1 MKKNILA
8 IIIGTTLSSFSF
20 QLYAANNQNQNKI
33 ETLTIQKIQG
43 DSEYS
48 SVDGIDIPNNKHI
61 STQYYQVS
69 GIITAIQRHNL
80 GKDLQQGFFMQAV
93 TDNNPATSDGI
104 FVQTSDIN
112 NLKVGQKVNVTAK
125 VSEDYHWTKLIN
137 VTDIQVLTINNKLP
151 PITVLTFDDTN
162 KFDLERYEGML
173 VRINENTQMNVTK
186 NYGFDYNAYRNNML
200 LSHGS
205 VNVHP
210 NQTQVPTTSHT
221 NQPND
226 LLVIES
232 FTKAENGDIP
242 WYPTFGKDNGTGTTN
257 NYIRIGDVVN
267 GLEGVIGYSYGD
279 YRFYVT
285 NKADTNTFI
294 HTNDRTYAPEL
305 KQGGDLR
312 IASFNVLNYFNSPF
326 TGETQNP
333 LKQNRGATTQTEFD
347 LQSSKIA
354 NAIVRMNADIVGLM
368 EIENNGFQSDSA
380 VNDLVTKINDR
391 IKDPTEY
398 YAYVKPN
405 SDEKFVGGDAI
416 SSQVIYKPSK
426 VTLEQYRIIKMPEQ
440 HAPEVNY
447 TDEKGKQKIESGS
460 NHQRDTIAPT
470 FKIKGTDKTLT
481 ISVNHFKS
489 KGSTCWE
496 DVNTGKQRDLDKQ
509 GSCENLRVAAAE
521 HLGEA
526 LAKIPGSKVIIGDL
540 NSYANEDPVII
551 LTNRNNVPKDH
562 IIKAAGYTYI
572 GGNKEIGTPLYGPEG
587 KVINKSYGYTNI
599 IRQLHPDSYSF
610 SYQNNIGTL
619 DYILLSPD
627 LTSKVID
634 ATDWNINAGET
645 TLLEYANKNNCVGK
659 TCSPRYEDI
668 YRASDHDPAVID
680 LKITEQVK
688 DTTKDKH
695 SGGSTGIMGL
705 ISLFGILLLR
715 KKNNK

>member
-8 IIIGTTLSSFSF
+8 IVIGATISSFSF
-20 QLYAANNQNQNKI
+20 QLYAADNQDQNEIK
-33 ETLTIQKIQG
+33 TLTIQGIQG
-43 DSEYS
+43 EGEYTP
-48 SVDGIDIPNNKHI
+48 IALNKHI
-61 STQYYQVS
+61 SSQQYQVN
-69 GIITAIQRHNL
+69 GIITAIQQHNL
-80 GKDLQQGFFMQAV
+80 GKDLKQGFFMQAA
-93 TDNNPATSDGI
+93 TDNNPKTSDGI
-104 FVQTSDIN
+104 FVQTSKITG
-112 NLKVGQKVNVTAK
+112 LKTGQEVNVIANI
-125 VSEDYHWTKLIN
+125 SEDFKWTKLIN
-137 VTDIQVLTINNKLP
+137 VESIKILTNDNPLP
-151 PITVLTFDDTN
+151 PITVLTFDNAN

-173 VRINENTQMNVTK
+173 VRINENSDLNVTK
-186 NYGFDYNAYRNNML
+186 NYGFDFNSYRSNML
-200 LSHGS
+200 LSHGT

-210 NQTQVPTTSHT
+210 NQNHVPTTSHAK
-221 NQPND
+221 QPND

-232 FTKAENGDIP
+232 FTKAPNGDIP
-242 WYPTFGKDNGTGTTN
+242 WYPTFGADNGTGTTD
-257 NYIRIGDVVN
+257 NYIRIGDVVD

-285 NKADTNTFI
+285 NEADTKTFI
-294 HTNDRTYAPEL
+294 HTNDRTNAPVL

-326 TGETQNP
+326 THETQNP
-333 LKQNRGATTQTEFD
+333 LKQNRGAITQEEFD
-347 LQSSKIA
+347 LQSTKISK
-354 NAIVRMNADIVGLM
+354 AIVRINADIVGLM
-368 EIENNGFQSDSA
+368 EIENNGFKSDSA
-380 VNDLVTKINDR
+380 VYDLVTKINDR
-391 IKDPTEY
+391 IKDPAEHY
-398 YAYVKPN
+398 KYVKPN
-405 SDEKFVGGDAI
+405 NGEKFVGSDAI

-440 HAPEVNY
+440 HAPTVKY
-447 TDEKGKQKIESGS
+447 TDEKRKQRNESGI

-470 FKIKGTDKTLT
+470 FKINGTDKTLT

-496 DVNTGKQRDLDKQ
+496 DVNTGKQLDADKQ

-526 LAKIPGSKVIIGDL
+526 LAKISGSKIIIGDL
-540 NSYANEDPVII
+540 NSYANEDPVIV
-551 LTNRNNVPKDH
+551 LTNRDNVPKDH
-562 IIKAAGYTYI
+562 IIKAAAYTYI
-572 GGNKEIGTPLYGPEG
+572 GGDEKTGTPLYGPEG
-587 KVINKSYGYTNI
+587 KVINKNYGYTNI

-627 LTSKVID
+627 LKSKVVD

-645 TLLEYANKNNCVGK
+645 TLLEYADKNNCNK
-659 TCSPRYEDI
+659 DTCSPRYKDI

-680 LKITEQVK
+680 LKIKEQVK
-688 DTTKDKH
+688 DTVKDTEKNKH
-695 SGGSTGIMGL
+695 SGGSTGVMGL

>member
-8 IIIGTTLSSFSF
+8 IIIGAALSSFSF
-20 QLYAANNQNQNKI
+20 QLCAADNQNQNELK
-33 ETLTIQKIQG
+33 TLSIQQIQG
-43 DSEYS
+43 NGEYS
-48 SVDGIDIPNNKHI
+48 PIDGIDVPNKKYV
-61 STQYYQVS
+61 STYRYKVK
-69 GIITAIQRHNL
+69 GIITAIQQHNL

-104 FVQTSDIN
+104 FVQTTKIIG
-112 NLKVGQKVNVTAK
+112 LKIGQEVSVIANI
-125 VSEDYHWTKLIN
+125 SEDFKWTKLIN
-137 VTDIQVLTINNKLP
+137 VESIKILTNNNPLP
-151 PITVLTFDDTN
+151 PITALTFDDAN

-173 VRINENTQMNVTK
+173 VRINEDSDLNVTK
-186 NYGFDYNAYRNNML
+186 NYGFDFNSYRNNML
-200 LSHGS
+200 LSHGT

-210 NQTQVPTTSHT
+210 NQTQAPTTSHAH
-221 NQPND
+221 QPND

-232 FTKAENGDIP
+232 FTKAKKGEIP
-242 WYPTFGKDNGTGTTN
+242 WYPTFAEDNGTGTTD

-285 NKADTNTFI
+285 NKAKTNTFI
-294 HTNDRTYAPEL
+294 HTNDRTDAPEL

-326 TGETQNP
+326 TNETQNP
-333 LKQNRGATTQTEFD
+333 LKQNRGAITQAEFD
-347 LQSSKIA
+347 LQSTKIA

-368 EIENNGFQSDSA
+368 EIENNGFKSDSA

-391 IKDPTEY
+391 IKDSTDH

-405 SDEKFVGGDAI
+405 NDEKFIGGDAI

-440 HAPEVNY
+440 HAPEVVY
-447 TDEKGKQKIESGS
+447 TDEKHKQRNENGS

-470 FKIKGTDKTLT
+470 FKINGTDKTLT

-496 DVNTGKQRDLDKQ
+496 DVNTHNQLDTDKQ

-521 HLGEA
+521 HLGEE
-526 LAKIPGSKVIIGDL
+526 LAKISGSKIIIGDL
-540 NSYANEDPVII
+540 NSYANEDPVIV

-562 IIKAAGYTYI
+562 TIKAAAYTYI
-572 GGNKEIGTPLYGPEG
+572 GGNQETGTPLYGAEG
-587 KVINKSYGYTNI
+587 KVINKTYGYTNI

-627 LTSKVID
+627 LTSKVVD
-634 ATDWNINAGET
+634 AKDWNINAGES
-645 TLLEYANKNNCVGK
+645 TLLEYANKNSSSHN
-659 TCSPRYEDI
+659 YDDI
-668 YRASDHDPAVID
+668 YRASDHDPAIID
-680 LKITEQVK
+680 LKIK
-688 DTTKDKH
+688 DNTKTQH
-695 SGGSTGIMGL
+695 SGGSTGIIGL
-705 ISLFGILLLR
+705 ISLFGILLSR
-715 KKNNK
+715 KKINK